1 MKAAVTT
8 GRNDHNI
15 VEIREIDIPKPGPND
30 ILVKVM
36 AAAANPTDW
45 KTSTIW
51 YPKEGNVLG
60 CDYAGI
66 IEAYGSSPNGA
77 QAEYV
82 VAPSVGALL
91 IPDSW
96 SFEEA
101 SQLSAG
107 SFTACQ
113 MLYYALPLPMP
124 SFSTSTSTPNPQPQ
138 TDVLIWGGSSSVG
151 QAAVQLAHLSGLRVI
166 STSSPRNF
174 SLVKSLGADIV
185 LPHSDPETISKIRA
199 LTGNKL
205 KYALDTISEGSTPQ
219 QVADCIGDEGG
230 VVSTALLY
238 DSPRKDVE
246 VRFVLAGMLMGI
258 DLEVPFVRKADP
270 EQHEFAKKASKLL
283 TELLAKGLYKPGRI
297 RVMPKGLASVNEG
310 LELLRDGKV
319 SGEKIVYRISDTP

>member
-1 MKAAVTT
+1 MLIVLTSPFITT
-8 GRNDHNI
+8 
-15 VEIREIDIPKPGPND
+15 
-30 ILVKVM
+30 
-36 AAAANPTDW
+36 
-45 KTSTIW
+45 
-51 YPKEGNVLG
+51 
-60 CDYAGI
+60 
-66 IEAYGSSPNGA
+66 GSSPNGA

-124 SFSTSTSTPNPQPQ
+124 PFSTSTPNPQPQ

-258 DLEVPFVRKADP
+258 VSTVHSPVYLSTIANIEFFLPVRRTWRFHSSAKLIQNNTSSQRKHPSSSPTCSPKDSTNPGVSESCQKAL
-270 EQHEFAKKASKLL
+270 QA
-283 TELLAKGLYKPGRI
+283 
-297 RVMPKGLASVNEG
+297 
-310 LELLRDGKV
+310 
-319 SGEKIVYRISDTP
+319 

>member
-1 MKAAVTT
+1 MLIVLTSPFITT
-8 GRNDHNI
+8 
-15 VEIREIDIPKPGPND
+15 
-30 ILVKVM
+30 
-36 AAAANPTDW
+36 
-45 KTSTIW
+45 
-51 YPKEGNVLG
+51 
-60 CDYAGI
+60 
-66 IEAYGSSPNGA
+66 GSSPNGA

-124 SFSTSTSTPNPQPQ
+124 SSTSTPNPQPQ

-258 DLEVPFVRKADP
+258 VSAVHSTVYLSTIANIDFFFTCTKDLEVPFVRKADP
-270 EQHEFAKKASKLL
+270 EQHEFAKKASNLL

-319 SGEKIVYRISDTP
+319 SNSTRFIYG